1 MKNLSQ
7 SVFFNNNKLSNEPL
21 ACYCIIFINYELCLS
36 AYWQRKLTNEQPR
49 SFVVTEKKIVPR
61 SGPFDFRRV
70 GGWIILKKSSCKYSL
85 LLFYFFFQ
93 GKESTHLPTNTGPMV
108 ACINCSESFAM
119 SAINDHHLVCNGG
132 GVVLLEKRKGIFC
145 LFMLRKIFKTSQGH
159 FVFSLC
165 KLCAWHFKHKLSVCI
180 WMYLAQF

>member
-1 MKNLSQ
+1 MSQKSKDICAYKVALLSAIMF
-7 SVFFNNNKLSNEPL
+7 SVTLANSWVDQQTTWTMLWQNSLSITGQVHEKLKSICFFNNNKLSNEPL

-85 LLFYFFFQ
+85 LFIFFFRERNQ
-93 GKESTHLPTNTGPMV
+93 H
-108 ACINCSESFAM
+108 I
-119 SAINDHHLVCNGG
+119 
-132 GVVLLEKRKGIFC
+132 
-145 LFMLRKIFKTSQGH
+145 SQQTLGQ
-159 FVFSLC
+159 
-165 KLCAWHFKHKLSVCI
+165 W
-180 WMYLAQF
+180 